1 MSLRKELE
9 AAMVA
14 VKEAA
19 HNEAAAINRI
29 TDLYNEKQEADLAY
43 VAMMSG
49 VDIEEDEDDAQQDV

>member
-29 TDLYNEKQEADLAY
+29 TDMYNEKQEADLAY
-43 VAMMSG
+43 VAMMAD
-49 VDIEEDEDDAQQDV
+49 VPLDEGDDDDE